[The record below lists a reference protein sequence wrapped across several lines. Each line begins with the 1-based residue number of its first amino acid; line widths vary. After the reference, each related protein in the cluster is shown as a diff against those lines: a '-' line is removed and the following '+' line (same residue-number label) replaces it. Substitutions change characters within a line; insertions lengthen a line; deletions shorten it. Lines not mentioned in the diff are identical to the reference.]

1 MSTSWLMWATC
12 DSCDA
17 AENACPPPDSWCIA
31 TSAIAVS
38 KAITTPSFL
47 HHAVDVTYSVYH
59 SNVGS
64 TCDVWSRSGCSQRT
78 ARNKCLAIPTSD
90 HTSDQANPENPVSL
104 VSIGQEACSLGVDSK
119 SYILRKYSVLPG
131 LDLLSITVR
140 ECTSGLNRLTE
151 FLES

>member
-31 TSAIAVS
+31 TSAIADS

-47 HHAVDVTYSVYH
+47 HDEVDVTYSVYD

-64 TCDVWSRSGCSQRT
+64 TCDVWSRSGCYERT
-78 ARNKCLAIPTSD
+78 ARTRRLAIPTSD
-90 HTSDQANPENPVSL
+90 QTSDQANPENPVSH
-104 VSIGQEACSLGVDSK
+104 VSIGQEACLLGIDYKSHILRAVRKNSFTNETVKNPLRNQRVLSFASLG
-119 SYILRKYSVLPG
+119 
-131 LDLLSITVR
+131 T
-140 ECTSGLNRLTE
+140 
-151 FLES
+151 